1 MLTTDPTVYVIDD
14 DEDIRTSLSRS
25 LMKRGYTVE
34 VFASAQQFLDAF
46 NDTFHGCII
55 LDYGMPDMTG
65 LELQKVLVTQGRALP
80 IIFIT
85 GHGGVP
91 ESVQAMK
98 AGAIDFLE
106 KPFRSEVLID
116 RINTAFK
123 LLAQSGA
130 DRMRISQAQQR
141 FASLTAREKEI
152 VDFMVSNPSLTT
164 SKDVARALDISPR
177 TVDHHRARILEKMN
191 IKSVVELV
199 DLSLSM
205 RRDIP

>member
-1 MLTTDPTVYVIDD
+1 MSTALLTVFVIDD
-14 DEDIRTSLSRS
+14 DEDIRTSLGRA
-25 LMKRGYTVE
+25 LNKRGFKVE
-34 VFASAQQFLDAF
+34 VFGSAQAFLEAFDDAF
-46 NDTFHGCII
+46 AGCII
-55 LDYGMPDMTG
+55 LDYGMPGMSG
-65 LELQKVLVTQGRALP
+65 LELQQLLVAKGIALP

-116 RINTAFK
+116 RINTAFDTYLQTSALRQK
-123 LLAQSGA
+123 SSHALSKF
-130 DRMRISQAQQR
+130 R
-141 FASLTAREKEI
+141 SLTAREKEI
-152 VDFMVSNPSLTT
+152 VDYMVANPSLTT

-191 IKSVVELV
+191 INSIMELTE
-199 DLSLSM
+199 LSIAAQQVTS
-205 RRDIP
+205 